1 MTKKKCLID
10 RPKICYIFLK
20 SRGFRDVRY
29 DILTV
34 TSKLF
39 VLQPDHNNNENQDND
54 KQENDNQENDNQDN
68 DNHDNNNN
76 EHNDNQ
82 DNGNQHNDYKHN
94 DNEHNA
100 NDNDEKKDDYNKG
113 KKVRFTDLK
122 HTHTHT
128 HTHTS
133 FYSGIVICNF
143 FREKALKFN
152 FAALSQICIL
162 VLLCLLLIFI
172 SLQQK
177 KR

>member
-20 SRGFRDVRY
+20 SRGFKDVRY

-82 DNGNQHNDYKHN
+82 DNGNQRNDYKHN

-128 HTHTS
+128 HHS
-133 FYSGIVICNF
+133 I
-143 FREKALKFN
+143 L
-152 FAALSQICIL
+152 ALSFVIFSGKKLSSSIL
-162 VLLCLLLIFI
+162 RPYLRFAFLFYFVFCSFSYLCN
-172 SLQQK
+172 K
-177 KR
+177 KRGE